1 MEQVKY
7 FKLKIVTPEKIELL
21 NDKVKFVKV
30 KTINGDLGIL
40 PNHMNFMSSLG
51 QGLMEVRLEDKN
63 ILYFINGGFL
73 EINNNYVTLLAH
85 EAIITESEEEV
96 KRIKAENLRQAIER
110 KKKEDQGIVEIKKRL
125 HDSLKR

>member
-85 EAIITESEEEV
+85 EAIS
-96 KRIKAENLRQAIER
+96 
-110 KKKEDQGIVEIKKRL
+110 
-125 HDSLKR
+125 